1 MHIVKL
7 TSPDMF
13 IGYKRNMV
21 GWGGVSILFMV
32 YLALSSHS
40 CSPFR
45 GCIEKGGGSQTPI
58 RGDARAPEFI

>member
-1 MHIVKL
+1 M
-7 TSPDMF
+7 
-13 IGYKRNMV
+13 G
-21 GWGGVSILFMV
+21 GGGGGVAILFMV